1 MLLRWKDL
9 FSDLHVLLYRR
20 VLRHRYIWSSIALCL
35 ISHLC
40 YSQIESSSIS
50 IDVENM
56 TLQELLQKL
65 TVEHEITFS
74 YGDINLQ
81 KKISLQ
87 FEGSFQQGIDR
98 IFRQAEL
105 DYQMRRNRVVI
116 RQKLLS
122 VGQISGRV
130 IDDESKVP
138 LIGANIVVQGVDPLA
153 ATSSDAEGRF
163 KIDNLPTGRHNVV
176 ISYLGYETKEIDQLL
191 ISAGKPISLLAELRE
206 SPISINT
213 VIVSNQIDPTAPLN
227 EMAINSAR
235 SFSVE
240 ETSRFAATLSDP
252 ARMALAF
259 AGVAGN
265 GDDLTNEIVIRG
277 NSSRGLSWRLEGI
290 EIPNPNHFSDLGS
303 GGGNISML
311 SSSTLGASD
320 FYTGAF
326 PAEFGNAF
334 AGVFDLKLRNGS
346 REKRSYTLQV
356 GTLGLA
362 AAAEG
367 YFKKGSESSYLLNY
381 RYSTIDIIDRFLPSI
396 TEDVFPFQD
405 FSMKINLP
413 TKKAGTFSL
422 FTLAGSNSTFQEMNG
437 DTSNYNFIW
446 DLDEIN
452 TSQKL
457 YAWGVSHQILLSNS
471 SYIKTSLGRTD
482 WRYADETRRLNPSDN
497 FAPVI
502 IDETDF
508 SEQQW
513 TLTSKYHH
521 KINASTSFRTGFTWR
536 NQRYFYDFKGIS
548 SDGFFLS
555 FLENEGNTNLMDA
568 FAQFKIDLSEKWEYN
583 AGINISHLTLN
594 NTTGIDPRM
603 GILYR
608 PDESRKIGLST
619 GIYTKPDHLSTYFIE
634 RRDINSSITT
644 PNIDL
649 PMIKSFHLVGSYDQK
664 LENNLRLKIEGYYQ
678 HSYDIPVGINENA
691 VFSTLNASTT
701 FDVIYLNN
709 SDGEP
714 LVPEGKGNNY
724 GIEITLEKP
733 LWKGLY
739 YLWTFSLFDSHF
751 EAFRDKEF
759 ATRYAR
765 NVTTNLLAGKE
776 WEVGKGNKNHLGIN
790 GRLIFLGGL
799 RRSPI
804 LLDQSK
810 SANQTI
816 IDNDR
821 FNTIKQPNYFR
832 TDMSLYYRINTRK
845 MTHTFSLDLQNVTDR
860 RNYSEAF
867 YSISVGNVVIERQ
880 NGIIPFLNYKIEF

>member
-1 MLLRWKDL
+1 MLQWKSL
-9 FSDLHVLLYRR
+9 FSVLKLLLPGRREGRNYFWLAIGLCLLSHV
-20 VLRHRYIWSSIALCL
+20 SIA
-35 ISHLC
+35 
-40 YSQIESSSIS
+40 QTESDIIS
-50 IDVENM
+50 IDVDNV

-65 TVEHEITFS
+65 EEEHVVNFS
-74 YGDINLQ
+74 YGDIDLQ
-81 KKISLQ
+81 KRISLR
-87 FEGSFQQGIDR
+87 FEGSFQQGIDQICR
-98 IFRQAEL
+98 LAGL
-105 DYQMRRNRVVI
+105 DFQMRRNRVVI
-116 RQKLLS
+116 RQSLLL
-122 VGQISGRV
+122 VGHISGV
-130 IDDESKVP
+130 VLDDESKVP
-138 LIGANIVVQGVDPLA
+138 LIGANIVVKGVDPVV
-153 ATSSDAEGRF
+153 ATSSDLQGRF
-163 KIDNLPTGRHNVV
+163 TINNLPIGRHNVV
-176 ISYLGYETKEIDQLL
+176 ISYIGYQSKEIDQLL
-191 ISAGKPISLLAELRE
+191 VSAGKPISLLAELSE

-334 AGVFDLKLRNGS
+334 AGVFDLRLRNGS
-346 REKRSYTLQV
+346 HEKRSYTLQV

-367 YFKKGSESSYLLNY
+367 YFKKGSESSYILNY
-381 RYSTIDIIDRFLPSI
+381 RYSTIDLIDRFLPAI

-413 TKKAGTFSL
+413 TRKAGTFSL
-422 FTLAGSNSTFQEMNG
+422 FTLAGSNSTFEAMDG

-446 DLDEIN
+446 DLDELN

-471 SYIKTSLGRTD
+471 SYIRTSLGRTD
-482 WRYADETRRLNPSDN
+482 WRYADETRRLNPSN
-497 FAPVI
+497 HFLPVI
-502 IDETDF
+502 IDKTDF

-513 TLTSKYHH
+513 TLTSKYHQ
-521 KINASTSFRTGFTWR
+521 KIDASTSFRTGFTLR
-536 NQRYFYDFKGIS
+536 NQSYLYDFKGIS

-555 FLENEGNTNLMDA
+555 FLENTGRTNFIDG
-568 FAQFKIDLSEKWEYN
+568 FAQFKINLSEKWEYN
-583 AGINISHLTLN
+583 VGLNISHLTLN
-594 NTTGIDPRM
+594 NSTGIDPRM
-603 GILYR
+603 GVLYR
-608 PDESRKIGLST
+608 PDESRKFGLST

-634 RRDINSSITT
+634 RRDINSNITT
-644 PNIDL
+644 PNINL
-649 PMIKSFHLVGSYDQK
+649 PMVKSFHLVGSFDQK
-664 LENNLRLKIEGYYQ
+664 FKNNLRLKFEGYYQ
-678 HSYDIPVGINENA
+678 HLYDIPVGINENA

-701 FDVIYLNN
+701 FEVIYLNN
-709 SDGEP
+709 SDGAP

-724 GIEITLEKP
+724 GIEVTLEKP
-733 LWKGLY
+733 LWEGLY

-765 NVTTNLLAGKE
+765 NITTNLLAGKE
-776 WEVGKGNKNHLGIN
+776 WTVGSSKKNHFGIN

-816 IDNDR
+816 IDNER

-832 TDMSLYYRINTRK
+832 TDMSLYYRINTQT

-860 RNYSEAF
+860 RNYAEVF

-880 NGIIPFLNYKIEF
+880 NGIIPFLNYKVEF